1 MKNARRFDRQLAW
14 IERLLPHRFK
24 GVTAQRLTLVR
35 MPIAVLLIAGSV
47 LSVLPIFGLWML
59 PLGLVLLAIDLPIL
73 RPSVA
78 SGVVR
83 GRVWLKRIRA
93 RFQRGWWISG

>member
-14 IERLLPHRFK
+14 VERFLPHRFR
-24 GVTAQRLTLVR
+24 GVTGQRMTLVR
-35 MPIAVLLIAGSV
+35 MPIAVLLIVGS
-47 LSVLPIFGLWML
+47 LFAVLPVFGLWML

-78 SGVVR
+78 AGIVR
-83 GRVWLKRIRA
+83 SRVWIKRIRA
-93 RFQRGWWISG
+93 RF